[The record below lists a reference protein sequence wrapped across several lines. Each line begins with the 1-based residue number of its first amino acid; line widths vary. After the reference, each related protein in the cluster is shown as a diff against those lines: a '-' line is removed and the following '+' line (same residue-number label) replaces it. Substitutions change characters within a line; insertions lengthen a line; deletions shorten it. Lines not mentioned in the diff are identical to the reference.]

1 MEGLILNIRKEGE
14 DKMMLFDLEKDPREQ
29 KDVAAEYPE
38 VIAQMRVKMNE
49 AHEEPIIKRFEIK
62 KKESDKKKQDEKK

>member
-1 MEGLILNIRKEGE
+1 MGKWKGLILNIRKEGE
-14 DKMMLFDLEKDPREQ
+14 DKMMLFDLEKDLREQ

-38 VIAQMRVKMNE
+38 VIAQMRAKMNE

-62 KKESDKKKQDEKK
+62 KKESDKKYK

>member
-1 MEGLILNIRKEGE
+1 
-14 DKMMLFDLEKDPREQ
+14 MLFDLEKDLREQ

-38 VIAQMRVKMNE
+38 VIAQMRAKMNE

-62 KKESDKKKQDEKK
+62 KKESDKKYK